1 MARQSPLEL
10 LPADFR
16 RLGHRLVDDLA
27 DFLATLPSRPVSPG
41 ATPTELRATLGRQP
55 LPEGGADPDVLL
67 ARATRLMLGH
77 SVFNGHPCFMGYITS
92 SAAPLGSLAEL
103 LAATVNPNCGSWGL
117 SPMAT
122 LIEEQT
128 VAWIGEL
135 VGAPRECGGL
145 LVSGGNMANMVG
157 FWAAR
162 TARTPG
168 AVREH
173 GLGAT
178 KLVAY
183 CSAETHTWI
192 QKAADLSGLGT
203 DAVRWIA
210 VDAQRR
216 LDVAS
221 LTGAIAADRAA
232 GFTPFLVVGTAGTVS
247 TGAIDPL
254 RALAALCKAEGIWF
268 HVDGA
273 YGAPAAVVPGA
284 SDDLRAMTEADSIAV
299 DPHKW
304 LYAPLEAGCALVRDP
319 ALLRGAFAYT
329 PSYYHFD
336 SGDAAPPPNYYEY
349 GPQNSRGF
357 RALKVWLALQQVGRR
372 GYETMI
378 GEDIRLSRAL
388 FDLAAAHPELQAVTQ
403 GLSITTF
410 RYVPPG
416 FARDDEGT
424 NETLNTLNSRILDA
438 LQQSGRAYVSNAL
451 VDGRFVLRSCIV
463 NFRTSEADLIELV
476 SAVVEIGR
484 AIHNHDGTT
493 ARRPFINLTQP
504 DRTDRT

>member
-1 MARQSPLEL
+1 MPRSSPLDL
-10 LPADFR
+10 SPADFR

-27 DFLATLPSRPVSPG
+27 EFLTTLPSRPVSPDT
-41 ATPTELRATLGRQP
+41 TPTALRTTLGQRP
-55 LPEGGADPDVLL
+55 LPEDGADPGTLL
-67 ARATRLMLGH
+67 SDATRLMVEH
-77 SVFNGHPCFMGYITS
+77 SVFNGHPRFMAYITS

-128 VAWIGEL
+128 VSWIAQL
-135 VGAPRECGGL
+135 LGAAPGSGGL

-162 TARTPG
+162 TARVSWDARQLGLAAPG
-168 AVREH
+168 ASP
-173 GLGAT
+173 
-178 KLVAY
+178 LVAY

-203 DAVRWIA
+203 AAVRWIA
-210 VDAQRR
+210 VDRDRR
-216 LDVAS
+216 MDMAALARQ
-221 LTGAIAADRAA
+221 IAADRAA
-232 GFTPFLVVGTAGTVS
+232 GQTPFLVVGTAGSVS

-254 RALAALCKAEGIWF
+254 RAIAALCKAEGLWF

-273 YGAPAAVVPGA
+273 YGAPAVVTAAAP
-284 SDDLRAMTEADSIAV
+284 DDLHAMADADSIAV

-329 PSYYHFD
+329 PAYYHFD
-336 SGDAAPPPNYYEY
+336 SGDTAPPPNYYEY

-378 GEDIRLSRAL
+378 GEDIRLSRVL
-388 FDLAAAHPELQAVTQ
+388 FDLVAAHPELEAVTQ

-410 RYVPPG
+410 RYIPPG
-416 FARDDEGT
+416 VDRTDPAATEA
-424 NETLNTLNSRILDA
+424 LNTLNSTILDR
-438 LQQSGRAYVSNAL
+438 LQHSGRAFISNAMI
-451 VDGRFVLRSCIV
+451 DGRFLLRSCIV
-463 NFRTSEADLIELV
+463 NFRTSEPDLHELV
-476 SAVVEIGR
+476 NAVVEIGR
-484 AIHNHDGTT
+484 TREPVN
-493 ARRPFINLTQP
+493 P
-504 DRTDRT
+504 